1 MPNYSAAS
9 VLSGRWHMLACP
21 TDRFRQHQARHA
33 HELHVHDN
41 NQYIIYLKDNNCTW
55 PNTKILFSRPRRQ
68 GFGLVQEFQLLQ
80 LIEINDFP
88 ELVGSNIIWQAIC

>member
-9 VLSGRWHMLACP
+9 VLSGRPHLLACQ
-21 TDRFRQHQARHA
+21 TDRFQQYQARHA
-33 HELHVHDN
+33 HELHDN

-55 PNTKILFSRPRRQ
+55 PDTKILFSRPRRQ

-80 LIEINDFP
+80 LVKINDFP
-88 ELVGSNIIWQAIC
+88 ELVG